1 MSTTLSTIA
10 LTQLDQTYR
19 ALDIILTKAETHA
32 ADAGLDESVCLA
44 WRLAADMYP
53 LVKQVQ
59 LVSDFSVR
67 GLCRLAGADPVS
79 MPDDET
85 SFAALRARI
94 AKAREVVWGLDKGVI
109 DADPDGSVTF
119 PAGPGREM
127 TLPRRT
133 YLQSFVFANVMFHA
147 AIAYGILRAIG
158 VPLGKTDI
166 LAVQASQA

>member
-1 MSTTLSTIA
+1 MSTPLSTLA
-10 LTQLDQTYR
+10 LAQLDQTYR
-19 ALDIILTKAETHA
+19 ALDIILGKAETHA
-32 ADAGLDESVCLA
+32 GDAGVDESVYLG
-44 WRLAADMYP
+44 WRLAANMYP

-94 AKAREVVWGLDKGVI
+94 ARAREAVWALDKAAI
-109 DADPDGSVTF
+109 DADPDGTVTF

-133 YLQSFVFANVMFHA
+133 YLQNFVFANVMFHTS
-147 AIAYGILRAIG
+147 IAYGILRQIG

-166 LAVQASQA
+166 LAVQGS